1 MTANPNFQTEADE
14 IRSCQFIKISSV
26 DAMKVGKLQNE
37 TGLDLGETEA
47 IVLAES
53 MDADLTLIDESDARS
68 VAEKRGLYITGTVG
82 ILGRAY
88 KFGFITA
95 NEVREC
101 VEVFR
106 ESGRYIS
113 KILIDNLL
121 AEAK

>member
-1 MTANPNFQTEADE
+1 
-14 IRSCQFIKISSV
+14 
-26 DAMKVGKLQNE
+26 MKVGKLQNE